1 MITHSLEVL
10 IGHNDPKKII
20 AIKCCDSGV
29 NLELLFL
36 QRRKYSKYR
45 TIDEPYTIPRGA
57 TAILKVEKLDKKVV
71 LQNGDCFT
79 SSAVFKLDPQAV
91 AVVGMTPAEVHIY
104 GADGRRITSSTFY
117 IDVIPELGNDCIE
130 DSEIV
135 VDILGEQIQRAE
147 DAAKRSE
154 AAADRAEAA
163 GGTGGGDSPSDVPG
177 ATGENGATFTPHVSE
192 SGDISWTNDKN
203 LKNPETV
210 NIKGPQGPKGDTGAE
225 GPQGIQGEKGDV
237 GEQGPQGKK
246 GEAGAQGEKGETGA
260 DGKTPVKGED
270 YFTEEDIKAIADKV
284 KKDIPDNVF
293 TVTATVDFINMCLT
307 DISHTY
313 ADIKAAHDEGK
324 HVVLNA
330 DIGQISPNGNATI
343 PLVAADDNGV
353 SFYIVAYLGEVTN
366 IGVDITVN
374 NNSYVNMLPL
384 VTQSHI
390 GDINSILDV
399 INGVVI

>member
-117 IDVIPELGNDCIE
+117 IDVLPELGNDCIE

-154 AAADRAEAA
+154 AAAERAEAA
-163 GGTGGGDSPSDVPG
+163 TGAGGGDSPSDVPG
-177 ATGENGATFTPHVSE
+177 ATGENGATYTPHVSAD
-192 SGDISWTNDKN
+192 GDLSWTNDKN

-210 NIKGPQGPKGDTGAE
+210 NIKGPKGDTGAE
-225 GPQGIQGEKGDV
+225 GPQGV
-237 GEQGPQGKK
+237 
-246 GEAGAQGEKGETGA
+246 QGEKGETGA

-270 YFTEEDIKAIADKV
+270 YFTEEDIKAIADEV

-293 TVTATVDFINMCLT
+293 TVTATVNFIDMCLT

-313 ADIKAAHDEGK
+313 AEIKAAYDEGK

-330 DIGQISPNGNATI
+330 DIGQISPNGKATI

-353 SFYIVAYLGEVTN
+353 SFYTVVYMGDVTN
-366 IGVDITVN
+366 IGVDISVN

-390 GDINSILDV
+390 GDINSILDA